1 MLFISSGKLLGSD
14 SISVDVHRF
23 RNAFKATKNIQ
34 FLLPYN
40 TLYLIVNIYYIY
52 TW

>member
-1 MLFISSGKLLGSD
+1 MMLFISSGKLLGSD

-34 FLLPYN
+34 FLIIKN
-40 TLYLIVNIYYIY
+40 NIYYTKY
-52 TW
+52 YFFVF